1 MMRGAAA
8 CIRREV
14 LRMAG
19 ETAAVILKLT
29 GCAMIL
35 CGASGCG
42 LWMSGRYKERLK
54 LLEQLRQM
62 VFLLKGQI
70 LYANAPLAEAFEA
83 VGRRTEGCL
92 SELFLQAA
100 ERIRA
105 QPEESFAQLWAG
117 IVADIGSEEPLAKAD
132 RQSLA
137 AMGEHL
143 GFLDREM
150 QERNLLLYLEQL
162 DLTIQELR
170 EHRQE
175 RCRLYSSLGVMGGL
189 FLVILLS

>member
-1 MMRGAAA
+1 MRGAAA
-8 CIRREV
+8 CTRREV
-14 LRMAG
+14 RHMAG
-19 ETAAVILKLT
+19 EAALVLKLT
-29 GCAMIL
+29 GSAMIL

-42 LWMSGRYKERLK
+42 LWMSGRYRERLK

-70 LYANAPLAEAFEA
+70 LYANATLAEAFEA
-83 VGRRTEGCL
+83 VGRRTEGCM
-92 SELFLQAA
+92 SELFGQAA

-105 QPEESFAQLWAG
+105 RPEESFAQLWAG
-117 IVADIGSEEPLAKAD
+117 IVADIGGEEPLTKAD

-162 DLTIQELR
+162 DLTIGELR